1 MSLIHGTCI
10 AIGSCGVLLRG
21 ASGSGKSDLAL
32 RLLGRT
38 YLDARLVADDQIQL
52 SRRGTELWARAPAS
66 IAGLLEVRG
75 VGIVRLDAL
84 EEARLRLILDL
95 SDAADV
101 PRMPEAATCT
111 IDGVDLPLYPCA
123 PFDASAPDKV
133 ALLVRALD
141 EDILRS

>member
-1 MSLIHGTCI
+1 M
-10 AIGSCGVLLRG
+10 
-21 ASGSGKSDLAL
+21 

>member
-123 PFDASAPDKV
+123 PFDASAPGKV

-141 EDILRS
+141 EAILRS